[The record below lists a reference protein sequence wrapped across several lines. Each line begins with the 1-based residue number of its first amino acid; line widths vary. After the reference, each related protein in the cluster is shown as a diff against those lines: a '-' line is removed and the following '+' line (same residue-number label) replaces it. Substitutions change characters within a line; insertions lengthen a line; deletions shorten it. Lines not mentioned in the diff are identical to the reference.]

1 MNLPNTITMIRIALV
16 PVFMIVA
23 LSGIPYASFVATV
36 IFTIASITDGLD
48 GYIARKYN
56 LVTNFGKFV
65 DPLADKLLV
74 TSALLIF
81 VEMGIMPAWAVML
94 VISRDLII
102 SSLRMLAAA
111 RGRVIQAV
119 FSGKLKTTVH
129 IICIILLMLNILPL
143 SIQTV
148 AVWVMVI
155 MSVYSCIDYMA
166 KNIDILKDD
175 IIDGGKK

>member
-23 LSGIPYASFVATV
+23 LSGIPYASFIATV

-129 IICIILLMLNILPL
+129 IICIILLMLNILPP
-143 SIQTV
+143 SIQT
-148 AVWVMVI
+148 I
-155 MSVYSCIDYMA
+155 FLHRLY
-166 KNIDILKDD
+166 
-175 IIDGGKK
+175 GKEYRHSQG

>member
-23 LSGIPYASFVATV
+23 LSGIPYASFIATV

-129 IICIILLMLNILPL
+129 IICIILLMLNILPP
-143 SIQTV
+143 SIQTS

>member
-23 LSGIPYASFVATV
+23 LSGIPYASFIATV

-129 IICIILLMLNILPL
+129 IICIILLMLNILPP

>member
-1 MNLPNTITMIRIALV
+1 MNLPNTITIIRIALV
-16 PVFMIVA
+16 PVFMVVA
-23 LSGIPYASFVATV
+23 LSNIPNHDFIATV
-36 IFTIASITDGLD
+36 IFAIASITDGLD
-48 GYIARKYN
+48 GHIARKYN

-74 TSALLIF
+74 TAALLIF
-81 VEMGIMPAWAVML
+81 CETGVMPAWAVML
-94 VISRDLII
+94 IISRDLII

-129 IICIILLMLNILPL
+129 IICIILLMLNILPT
-143 SIQTV
+143 SMQTL

-155 MSVYSCIDYMA
+155 MSVYSCIDYMM
-166 KNIDILKDD
+166 KNIDILKEN
-175 IIDGGKK
+175 IKDGGKK

>member
-23 LSGIPYASFVATV
+23 LSGIPYASFIATV

-129 IICIILLMLNILPL
+129 IICIILLMLNILPP
-143 SIQTV
+143 SIQTI

>member
-23 LSGIPYASFVATV
+23 LSGIPYASFIATV

-129 IICIILLMLNILPL
+129 IICIILLMLNILPA

>member
-16 PVFMIVA
+16 PVFMVVA
-23 LSGIPYASFVATV
+23 LSNIPNHDFIATV
-36 IFTIASITDGLD
+36 IFAIASITDGLD
-48 GYIARKYN
+48 GHIARKYN

-74 TSALLIF
+74 TAALLIF
-81 VEMGIMPAWAVML
+81 CETGIMPAWAVML
-94 VISRDLII
+94 III

-129 IICIILLMLNILPL
+129 IICIILLMLNILPAAM
-143 SIQTV
+143 QTF

-155 MSVYSCIDYMA
+155 MSVYSCVDYMM
-166 KNIDILKDD
+166 KNIDILKDN
-175 IIDGGKK
+175 IKDGGKK

>member
-16 PVFMIVA
+16 PVFMVIA
-23 LSGIPYASFVATV
+23 LSNIPNHDFIATV
-36 IFTIASITDGLD
+36 IFAIASITDGLD
-48 GYIARKYN
+48 GHIARKYN

-74 TSALLIF
+74 TAALLIF
-81 VEMGIMPAWAVML
+81 CETGIMPAWAVML
-94 VISRDLII
+94 IIARDLII

-129 IICIILLMLNILPL
+129 IICIILLMLNILPAAM
-143 SIQTV
+143 QTF

-155 MSVYSCIDYMA
+155 MSVYSCVDYMM
-166 KNIDILKDD
+166 KNIDILKDN
-175 IIDGGKK
+175 IKDGGKK